1 MSGGEGG
8 PPGGVDLPMRRI
20 AERLR
25 GADLPD
31 PADVDAVVAVAR
43 GGVTPAAL
51 VAYELDAPLRRLAL
65 NYRDDANVPR
75 YDAPTPQAD
84 VPDVA
89 GLRVVLVDD
98 VSVSGATLRRAAEL
112 LNAAHVT
119 TVAFKGRPGAADVVL
134 FPDVPDCVRW
144 PWFEDVASDVDARP
158 PGADGPPRAILLAGV
173 SGSGKTTVGRAL
185 AAHLGWAFVEADDHH
200 PPANVAKMARGE
212 PLDDADREPWL
223 ASLRAELDAHLA
235 RGEGVVLTSSALKR
249 RYRERLTGGRSEVA
263 TILLHGSEALL
274 ARHLAERT
282 DHFFDPALLHS
293 QLATLELPG
302 PGEPARVLD
311 AAPPPD
317 VLVDRIVRE
326 LGLALTEGDAP

>member
-8 PPGGVDLPMRRI
+8 PPGGGDLPLRRI

-25 GADLPD
+25 AADLPD

-144 PWFEDVASDVDARP
+144 PWFEDVASDVAARP
-158 PGADGPPRAILLAGV
+158 AGASRPSRPSVAITATVSSKRFAVCSRNAPVATSRRASRG
-173 SGSGKTTVGRAL
+173 T
-185 AAHLGWAFVEADDHH
+185 
-200 PPANVAKMARGE
+200 ANVFRS
-212 PLDDADREPWL
+212 
-223 ASLRAELDAHLA
+223 AS
-235 RGEGVVLTSSALKR
+235 S
-249 RYRERLTGGRSEVA
+249 
-263 TILLHGSEALL
+263 
-274 ARHLAERT
+274 
-282 DHFFDPALLHS
+282 
-293 QLATLELPG
+293 
-302 PGEPARVLD
+302 
-311 AAPPPD
+311 
-317 VLVDRIVRE
+317 
-326 LGLALTEGDAP
+326 

>member
-1 MSGGEGG
+1 MS
-8 PPGGVDLPMRRI
+8 GGVDLPLRRI

-25 GADLPD
+25 AADLPD
-31 PADVDAVVAVAR
+31 PADVDVVVAVAR
-43 GGVTPAAL
+43 GGVAPATL
-51 VAYELDAPLRRLAL
+51 VAYELDRPLRRLAL

-75 YDAPTPQAD
+75 HETPEPQAA
-84 VPDVA
+84 VPDVR
-89 GLRVVLVDD
+89 GLRVLLVDD

-119 TVAFKGRPGAADVVL
+119 TVAFKGRPDAADVVL
-134 FPDVPDCVRW
+134 FPDVPACVRW
-144 PWFEDVASDVDARP
+144 PWFEDVASDVAARP
-158 PGADGPPRAILLAGV
+158 AGASGPPRAILLAGV

-185 AAHLGWAFVEADDHH
+185 ADRLGWAFVEADDHH

-223 ASLRAELDAHLA
+223 ASLRAALDDHLA
-235 RGEGVVLTSSALKR
+235 RGEGVVVTSSALKR
-249 RYRERLTGGRSEVA
+249 RYRERLTGGRPEVA
-263 TILLHGSEALL
+263 TFLLHGPEALL

-282 DHFFDPALLHS
+282 DHFFDPALLRS
-293 QLATLELPG
+293 QLDTLELPG

-317 VLVDRIVRE
+317 VLVGRILAE
-326 LGLALTEGDAP
+326 LALPASEGDRP